1 MTSKFEKNKRNIEF
15 LRINKVIKT
24 RPRRRPRVWEYSCCI
39 VVKTHKV
46 FENITNEKLKKN
58 PIKMKP
64 SNNFQQADEANMKK
78 SFSLFDLLYGDD
90 LELIKL
96 E

>member
-1 MTSKFEKNKRNIEF
+1 
-15 LRINKVIKT
+15 
-24 RPRRRPRVWEYSCCI
+24 
-39 VVKTHKV
+39 
-46 FENITNEKLKKN
+46 
-58 PIKMKP
+58 MKQ

>member
-1 MTSKFEKNKRNIEF
+1 
-15 LRINKVIKT
+15 
-24 RPRRRPRVWEYSCCI
+24 
-39 VVKTHKV
+39 
-46 FENITNEKLKKN
+46 
-58 PIKMKP
+58 MKP

-78 SFSLFDLLYGDD
+78 SFSLFDLLCGDD